1 MTTIPITRRD
11 ALSHAPAAVDE
22 HGVDRAIA
30 LGRRLVAA
38 VRAYAAALELPE
50 LPELTPIELPPV
62 VGSEADQA
70 NLRAV
75 APLYLASEL
84 EETGLVVALET
95 FAGIFATG
103 GIQTDVG
110 PAGPLLATFWHE
122 RGQRFTREERHAFYA
137 RLFGDDTGPA
147 LAAAGGRNA
156 DFEGLMIDLAE
167 ALYRFGSDRLGPLP
181 ANAERIRGAASELA
195 ANLSPRSGGMTAYAA
210 HDLLETIAS
219 AIQIFK
225 QPAVQA
231 ALGAHTLWAAVR
243 SASARYLHGNVDI
256 DAHVTRG
263 KAGQLLLAWLAETVP
278 RLGDVTALAAPDDP
292 VIAAAAAWL
301 EASLSIRERE
311 ARAAPAR
318 S

>member
-1 MTTIPITRRD
+1 MTAIPITRRD
-11 ALSHAPAAVDE
+11 APSPAPAAVDE

-38 VRAYAAALELPE
+38 VRAYAAALD

-84 EETGLVVALET
+84 EQTGLVVALEML
-95 FAGIFATG
+95 AGIFATG
-103 GIQTDVG
+103 GIQTDLG
-110 PAGPLLATFWHE
+110 PAGPLFATFWHE

-137 RLFGDDTGPA
+137 RLFGDDSGPA

-156 DFEGLMIDLAE
+156 EFDELMIDLAE
-167 ALYRFGSDRLGPLP
+167 ALYRFGSDSLGPLP
-181 ANAERIRGAASELA
+181 ANAERIREAAAQLA

-231 ALGAHTLWAAVR
+231 ALGARSLWTAVR
-243 SASARYLHGNVDI
+243 SASERYVHTDADI

-278 RLGDVTALAAPDDP
+278 RLGDVAAVAAPDDP

-301 EASLSIRERE
+301 EASLSIRQRE
-311 ARAAPAR
+311 ARAAAAR